1 MSATKLAGVIEVGL
15 DAKGEVPVDLL
26 RSAYLASRDGTVI
39 LVLNGVSTREVD
51 RALDPIVPRAAG
63 VAGVLYC
70 TPSSLD
76 GLLERRGWQRV
87 HSSQT
92 EPRG

>member
-39 LVLNGVSTREVD
+39 LVLNDVSPNQVD
-51 RALDPIVPRAAG
+51 RALDPIVSKATG

-70 TPSSLD
+70 TPSSLER
-76 GLLERRGWQRV
+76 LLKRRGWQ
-87 HSSQT
+87 SQ
-92 EPRG
+92 

>member
-15 DAKGEVPVDLL
+15 DSNGEVPVDLL

-39 LVLNGVSTREVD
+39 LVLKGVSTKQVD
-51 RALDPIVPRAAG
+51 HALDPIVSKAVG

-70 TPSSLD
+70 MPSSLEP
-76 GLLERRGWQRV
+76 LLKRRGWQW
-87 HSSQT
+87 H
-92 EPRG
+92 

>member
-1 MSATKLAGVIEVGL
+1 MSASKLAGVIEVAL
-15 DAKGEVPVDLL
+15 DDEGEVPVDLL

-39 LVLNGVSTREVD
+39 LVLKGVSTKQVD
-51 RALDPIVPRAAG
+51 RVLDPIVSQAAD

-76 GLLERRGWQRV
+76 GLLELRGWQR
-87 HSSQT
+87 SSPT

>member
-1 MSATKLAGVIEVGL
+1 MSATKLAGVIEVAL
-15 DAKGEVPVDLL
+15 DEEGEVPVDLL

-39 LVLNGVSTREVD
+39 LVLNGVSTKQVD
-51 RALDPIVPRAAG
+51 RVLDPIVPQAAG

-76 GLLERRGWQRV
+76 GLLELRGWQRV
-87 HSSQT
+87 RSSPT
-92 EPRG
+92 GPGG

>member
-1 MSATKLAGVIEVGL
+1 MSATKLAGVIEVAL
-15 DAKGEVPVDLL
+15 DDEGEVPVDLL

-39 LVLNGVSTREVD
+39 LVLKGVSTKQAD
-51 RALDPIVPRAAG
+51 RVLDPIVAQAAG

-76 GLLERRGWQRV
+76 GLLELRGWQR
-87 HSSQT
+87 SSPT
-92 EPRG
+92 EPGG